1 MKTKQTDFATD
12 LFLRINDEK
21 RDRII
26 KAAVE
31 EFSESGYTAA
41 NVNHIAASAGISV
54 GALYKYFATK
64 DDLFM
69 YIVEVAAEKIS
80 EYVNT
85 VVESDIRL
93 LSKIERLL
101 RMAQDY
107 SGRDPNLIRLYN
119 VFSAESD
126 SKRANII
133 AEKLES
139 ITARA
144 YSELIAKAQETGEVR
159 GDIDAGILAF
169 MLDNQFMMVQFSFA
183 CDYYKKRCEL
193 FVGANNVADREHMI
207 RSILKVMQSLLG
219 IA

>member
-21 RDRII
+21 RERII
-26 KAAVE
+26 NVAVE
-31 EFSESGYTAA
+31 EFSVNGYTAT
-41 NVNHIAASAGISV
+41 NVNHIAETAGISV
-54 GALYKYFATK
+54 GSLYKYFVTK

-107 SGRDPNLIRLYN
+107 SDRDPNLIRLYN

-139 ITARA
+139 VTAKA
-144 YSELIAKAQETGEVR
+144 YNDLIVKAQEIGEVR
-159 GDIDAGILAF
+159 RDIDAGILAF
-169 MLDNQFMMVQFSFA
+169 MLDNQFMMIQFSFA
-183 CDYYKKRCEL
+183 CSYYKKRCEL
-193 FVGANNVADREHMI
+193 FVGEKNVTDREHMI
-207 RSILKVMQSLLG
+207 RSILKVIQSLLS
-219 IA
+219 ID